1 MSDSDFDEE
10 LQFPLKAED
19 FGYDF
24 YGHVTETSPG
34 NSQINTRN
42 LLALGCWARNQRIWV
57 LRLVK
62 SLNRGI
68 VHAVNTD
75 LVSRV

>member
-24 YGHVTETSPG
+24 YCHLTETPLG
-34 NSQINTRN
+34 ASQVN
-42 LLALGCWARNQRIWV
+42 LMQGAFW
-57 LRLVK
+57 
-62 SLNRGI
+62 S
-68 VHAVNTD
+68 
-75 LVSRV
+75 